1 MIARN
6 PKSIDMFVQDYQR
19 TYTRVAQRTAEI
31 LAEEAANPQEREQIQ
46 LVAEDPSLVIS
57 FNLPDGPPPAELKIE
72 GEGAETLDM
81 EEVRAFLQRKWE
93 IFEAFPEKL
102 KIALRTESL
111 DEVNKVLGAMQVA
124 EAEEVVERM
133 QEGGMLSFSESGVRD
148 MTGVG
153 ASA

>member
-111 DEVNKVLGAMQVA
+111 DEVNKVLGAMKVA

-148 MTGVG
+148 MTGAG